1 MAGSEDQ
8 LNRSGHRTA
17 TVVAWQVAIATIIL
31 VGWELYGRFVDA
43 NWLSRPSDIAMRI
56 AEWARG
62 DLVIH
67 AAVTLGEMA
76 AGLAIGVPLGT
87 LLGLVLGRMPLVAA
101 LLRPIIFGLYS
112 VPLVT
117 LAPLLIFW
125 FGLGMTPKIVLVAIV
140 SFFLLFFT
148 VFSGVQNTDRDLI
161 STFELLGATRREVLT
176 KLIAPS
182 CMAWIFSGLRVAL
195 PYALIAAV
203 VGEMLLSRQG
213 LGYLLMQASQQIDMT
228 GVYAALLVLLAAGVI
243 IAAIAN
249 AIERRMLRWRGRSV

>member
-1 MAGSEDQ
+1 MAGSDDP
-8 LNRSGHRTA
+8 LSRNDHRTA
-17 TVVAWQVAIATIIL
+17 TVLACQLAIAAVVL

-43 NWLSRPSDIAMRI
+43 NWLSRPSDIAARI
-56 AEWARG
+56 AEWAAG
-62 DLVIH
+62 DLAIH

-87 LLGLVLGRMPLVAA
+87 LLGLILGRMPLAAA

-125 FGLGMTPKIVLVAIV
+125 FGLGMTPKIVLVALV

-182 CMAWIFSGLRVAL
+182 CMAWIFSGLRIAL

-213 LGYLLMQASQQIDMT
+213 LGYLLMQSSQQIDMT

-243 IAAIAN
+243 VAGIAN
-249 AIERRMLRWRGRSV
+249 AIERRMLRWRGRST

>member
-1 MAGSEDQ
+1 MAGADDQ
-8 LNRSGHRTA
+8 KIRDNDRTA
-17 TVVAWQVAIATIIL
+17 TVLTWQLAIAAVIL
-31 VGWELYGRFVDA
+31 VSWELYGRFVDA
-43 NWLSRPSDIAMRI
+43 NWLSRPSDIALRI
-56 AEWARG
+56 VQWAAS
-62 DLVIH
+62 DLVVH

-87 LLGLVLGRMPLVAA
+87 LLGLILGRMPLAAA

-182 CMAWIFSGLRVAL
+182 CMAWIFSGLRIAL

-228 GVYAALLVLLAAGVI
+228 GVYAALVVLLVAGI
-243 IAAIAN
+243 TIAAVAN